1 MFTSEA
7 VPFAKTGGLA
17 DVSGAL
23 PIELASRGH
32 RCTVIMPAYRH
43 IYRAGIDI
51 RPTDIG
57 YAVQMSGRT
66 VAARLLKA
74 EVSASD
80 SADCAVDFYFVDQPH
95 YFDRQ
100 GIYNELSGDYRDNCE
115 RFSFFCAAAAQAV
128 ECLGLQVDV
137 AHVHDWPTSL
147 IPAYIATNYGGHQ
160 WYRHAASVVTIHNLA
175 YQGRFHSS
183 DFHWTGMDWRHF
195 NWHQMEYHG
204 DLNLL
209 KTGLVFSDRLTTVSN
224 TYAAEIQTAE
234 NGFGLDGVLRQR
246 ADRLTGIVNGVDY
259 RIWSPATDKFLPQT
273 YSVDNW
279 SAGKAA
285 VKRELCEEFGLPYH
299 PEIPLIGLVG
309 RLADQKGWDLVI
321 PLMHKWVHHYPAQW
335 VILGTGDARYH
346 DSLGYLA
353 SQAGHRLGLKL
364 EFSDRL
370 AHRIEAA
377 ADIFLMPSRFEPCGL
392 NQLYSL
398 KYGTPPVVHAVGGLV
413 DTVTHASFD
422 NIRDGKATG
431 FVFNHY
437 SVEALENCLHEACEV
452 FRHHPET
459 WAKIVNTGMQ
469 QDWSWQRSAIE
480 YEKVYTAALNDRRN
494 KTS

>member
-23 PIELASRGH
+23 PLELAARGH
-32 RCTVIMPAYRH
+32 RCIVVMPAYRH
-43 IYRAGIDI
+43 IYKAGIDI

-57 YAVQMSGRT
+57 FAVQVSGRA

-74 EVSASD
+74 EVPNSS
-80 SADCAVDFYFVDQPH
+80 VEFYFVDQPH

-100 GIYNELSGDYRDNCE
+100 GIYNEISGDYRDNCE

-128 ECLGLQVDV
+128 ECLGIDVDI
-137 AHVHDWPTSL
+137 AHVHDWPTAL
-147 IPAYIATNYGGHQ
+147 IPAYAATQHGGHR
-160 WYRHAASVVTIHNLA
+160 WYQRAATVITIHNLA

-183 DFHWTGMDWRHF
+183 DYHWTGMDWKYF
-195 NWHQMEYHG
+195 NYRQMEYYG
-204 DLNLL
+204 DLNLM
-209 KTGLVFSDRLTTVSN
+209 KTGLVFADRLTTVSH
-224 TYAAEIQTAE
+224 TYAKEIQTAE
-234 NGFGLDGVLRQR
+234 NGFGLDGVLRER

-259 RIWSPATDKFLPQT
+259 HIWDPAKDPHLPKG
-273 YSVDNW
+273 YDVHSWRD
-279 SAGKAA
+279 GKAEC
-285 VKRELCEEFGLPYH
+285 RRQLSDELGIPFEPHL
-299 PEIPLIGLVG
+299 PLIGLVG

-346 DSLGYLA
+346 ESLGYLA
-353 SQAGHRLGLKL
+353 SQAGHRLALRL

-377 ADIFLMPSRFEPCGL
+377 SDIFLMPSRFEPCGL

-413 DTVTHASFD
+413 DTVTHASAE
-422 NIRDGKATG
+422 NLAARSATG
-431 FVFNHY
+431 FVFHHY
-437 SVEALENCLHEACEV
+437 SVEALEHCLHQACEV
-452 FRHHPET
+452 FRHQPDT
-459 WAKIVNTGMQ
+459 WKQIVETGMQ
-469 QDWSWQRSAIE
+469 QDWSWLRSARE
-480 YEKVYTAALNDRRN
+480 YESVYSQAISDRQQR
-494 KTS
+494 T